1 MRRLAVGLLLVI
13 ALFGARFDHS
23 GGDAHAQSR
32 ADIIPGQYIVVF
44 NENVRAS
51 TALTDDLI
59 RAHGGSLRYR
69 YQFALQGFAAQ
80 LSDAAAEAIRRNP
93 NVAFVEP
100 DGVVT
105 IVDTQPNPPSWGLDR
120 IDQHPLPLNS
130 AYSYAN
136 TGAGVIVYIID
147 TGIRISHTDVGG
159 RAVDGYDA
167 VDGSLPAAD
176 CHGHGTHVAGTVG
189 GSA

>member
-1 MRRLAVGLLLVI
+1 M
-13 ALFGARFDHS
+13 
-23 GGDAHAQSR
+23 
-32 ADIIPGQYIVVF
+32 
-44 NENVRAS
+44 
-51 TALTDDLI
+51 
-59 RAHGGSLRYR
+59 
-69 YQFALQGFAAQ
+69 
-80 LSDAAAEAIRRNP
+80 
-93 NVAFVEP
+93 EP

-147 TGIRISHTDVGG
+147 TGIRISHTDFGG

-176 CHGHGTHVAGTVG
+176 CHGHGTRVAGTVG